1 MSSVDTMIS
10 VLQSASEASEKIEA
24 IKSLGY
30 SKNIR
35 ALDAIVELLDDSN
48 PEVRSSAIWAIGK
61 YKNESKLPK
70 IIPKIKDEDE
80 QVRATALKTLA
91 KFTSNPEILAEI
103 LSLLDDSDPKVRKTV
118 LETIVEFDTKNNDI
132 VGKILDKIS
141 DPDKAVSLKAIE
153 LAGDYIFKDTKV
165 GNKLIELLVET
176 QDFELQMALI
186 DQLAKIDIEVKE
198 FLLLSLKGRKKIFI
212 EDILGKDTPVDLMYR
227 KNSPLVM
234 KVRNIK
240 DEIEILKKYVEF
252 LTEKN
257 QLVP

>member
-1 MSSVDTMIS
+1 
-10 VLQSASEASEKIEA
+10 LASGTTEEKIEA
-24 IKSLGY
+24 IKSIGY

-35 ALDAIVELLDDSN
+35 ALDALVPLLDDAT
-48 PEVRSSAIWAIGK
+48 PEVRSAVIWAIGK
-61 YKNESKLPK
+61 YKNESKLPM

-91 KFTSNPEILAEI
+91 KFTSNPDILAEI
-103 LSLLDDSDPKVRKTV
+103 LNLLDDADPKVRKTV
-118 LETIVEFDTKNNDI
+118 LETIVEFESKNSNI
-132 VGKILDKIS
+132 VDKIIEKIN
-141 DPDKAVSLKAIE
+141 DPDKSVSLKAIE
-153 LAGDYIFKDTKV
+153 LVGDYIFKEKTV
-165 GNKLIELLVET
+165 GTKLIEHLVET

-186 DQLAKIDIEVKE
+186 DQLAKIDPEIKE

-234 KVRNIK
+234 KVRNIR
-240 DEIEILKKYVEF
+240 DEIDILKKYVEF